1 MYGKKLVR
9 KIGSL
14 VVIAT
19 LIASAF
25 AVLQIGEAV
34 NGNSIHDVGID
45 TSYYPEGNGIKIFYN
60 GNVVNTTESLFIGNE
75 YTIRTRIANF
85 GDFNE
90 SVGICMKVVDSN
102 GSVVFGP
109 ETRNTTVN
117 DTTDFWRTWDTT
129 GLMPGEYTIIVNASI
144 ANDSNMSNNI
154 AQRTVMLEEYVP
166 PVSVELLYPVGG
178 EIIGGIIPIKWNAS
192 SSTGSELTIKLEY
205 KNESGE
211 WHTIASELG
220 NTGIYYWNSTGLE
233 KGKNYTIRIT
243 ATDEEENNATDESA
257 FFTISQMDVTPYMAY
272 YNETKTIDITGC
284 TGIVKLWYPTAT
296 NPTWPGDYELKDQR
310 DGSVGNA
317 RFSNVLLSTTGPWII
332 QDEGCNALYYI
343 LVKPIKLNVTV
354 SPSSFD
360 FTRTSEGWVQL
371 SGNVK
376 YNENPMKDVIIEVWA
391 PGQKAG
397 EGTPFAQGKT
407 DANGSY
413 TLTDVGILTKGAG
426 KYNITARIG
435 DFANPNAFG
444 YTIFT
449 VNNVEANITLKNN
462 TAKGGFNIGEI
473 IFEITDSN
481 GNAILTNDYNIS
493 VLKDGKPYAWLN
505 TSGGDNTEKM
515 NFEVNGKILKITSNM
530 WEADDYTLSVK
541 ADIVGSPDWEYIG
554 SIEFTVQAA
563 PNVNMNLLSPA
574 TINVSHKDT
583 NVQMIQVQIFGE
595 NMTTFADEEHGFT
608 IDNLTK
614 RIKVEGDVL
623 YSPPKDAYHYWKD
636 GIWNITVFPAYGNGK
651 IYVNVTWPDKGS
663 DSVVVNVKNGGKAT
677 AEPTEIIVDTPTDIT
692 VTITKDGQA
701 VPYVDELWLYY
712 EMPSY
717 WQGTNWVLIKNVS
730 GVYTNN
736 GAYTFTNIS
745 SEYAGVNIIAMA
757 KFYGSQYAYAL
768 IKSKAA
774 HDLSVEIAPDKAL
787 AGEKTTFKVNITKD
801 GKPYDDES
809 GYYFYVLN
817 ESQLTKLHNG
827 EIEINDLT
835 PIAHEKVSQGNYTF
849 EYITKTAGTYYLY
862 VTSQNKKHD
871 IPADS
876 EPSFEVTKA
885 NVAVSPTMLVKR
897 VDKNM
902 TITFTV
908 TWNGKTL
915 NGTLRIYNI
924 TALTN
929 YAGDTELEVENG
941 EVNITGVDAIATGN
955 ITFEFKPKGTGN
967 DFAPAGG
974 MLKVTSPEIS
984 IIEPANEIAYIGV
997 ENLIIIEVTHP
1008 LKHEGCGGLNVTV
1021 EMPDGS
1027 EIDVGKTGNDGK
1039 LSFGVIPLETGKI
1052 YLKVEGER
1060 VPGVEIDVGIGLRIN
1075 APEKI
1080 EKGKEMT
1087 IVVTTLGGNPVKDA
1101 IVKVDGSQIGT
1112 TDANGIVK
1120 YKPENSGTITITA
1133 EKEGYYKAS
1142 VSVEVTKPPKEQPGF
1157 ELLGFAIALLAAIL
1171 IARRK
1176 RK

>member
-1 MYGKKLVR
+1 MYGKKLIR

-34 NGNSIHDVGID
+34 NGSSIHDVGID

-90 SVGICMKVVDSN
+90 SVSICMKVVDSN

-109 ETRNTTVN
+109 ETRLWNATVN

-129 GLMPGEYTIIVNASI
+129 GLTPGNYTIVVNASI
-144 ANDSNMSNNI
+144 GNDSDASNNI
-154 AQRTVMLEEYVP
+154 AQRTVTLEEYIP
-166 PVSVELLYPVGG
+166 PVSIELLYPVGG

-192 SSTGSELTIKLEY
+192 SSTGSKLKIKLEY

-211 WHTIASELG
+211 WHTIASELE
-220 NTGIYYWNSTGLE
+220 NTGIYYWDSTGLE
-233 KGKNYTIRIT
+233 KEKDYTIKIT

-257 FFTISQMDVTPYMAY
+257 AFTITQLDVSIKTVY
-272 YNETKTIDITGC
+272 YND
-284 TGIVKLWYPTAT
+284 VKNIHVNNTEGTVTLY
-296 NPTWPGDYELKDQR
+296 R
-310 DGSVGNA
+310 SDGSVYKTEDGSLGDVL
-317 RFSNVLLSTTGPWII
+317 FFNVKFDKVGLWRVDDTVKGTF
-332 QDEGCNALYYI
+332 YI
-343 LVKPIKLNVTV
+343 RVLPIKLNVSV
-354 SPSSFD
+354 SPESVDYAKSGAASYV
-360 FTRTSEGWVQL
+360 TIEGYVNDKD
-371 SGNVK
+371 G
-376 YNENPMKDVIIEVWA
+376 NPMKNITVEIWA
-391 PGQKAG
+391 PGATAG
-397 EGTPFAQGKT
+397 VDAFIAQVKT

-413 TLTDVGILTKGAG
+413 KLENIRMGYYGAG
-426 KYNITARIG
+426 KYNITARDG
-435 DFANPNAFG
+435 NFSNPNAFG

-449 VNNVEANITLKNN
+449 VNSIEANITLKNN

-473 IFEITDSN
+473 IFEVTDSS
-481 GNAILTNDYNIS
+481 GNMILTNDYNIS
-493 VLKDGKPYAWLN
+493 VLKDGKPYAWIN
-505 TSGGDNTEKM
+505 TSGDENTEKM
-515 NFEVNGKILKITSNM
+515 NFDVDGKILKITSGM
-530 WEADDYTLSVK
+530 WEAGDYTLSVK
-541 ADIVGSPDWEYIG
+541 ADIVGSSDWEYIG
-554 SIEFTVQAA
+554 SIEFTVQPA
-563 PNVNMNLLSPA
+563 PNVNMNLLSSA
-574 TINVSHKDT
+574 TINVTDKDT

-623 YSPPKDAYHYWKD
+623 YSPPKEAYHYWKD

-663 DSVVVNVKNGGKAT
+663 DSVVVNVKNGGKVT
-677 AEPTEIIVDTPTDIT
+677 AEPTEVIVDTPTDIT

-730 GVYTNN
+730 GVYTSD

-757 KFYGSQYAYAL
+757 KFYGSQYAYAI

-787 AGEKTTFKVNITKD
+787 VGEKTTFKVNITKD

-827 EIEINDLT
+827 EIEIGDLT

-849 EYITKTAGTYYLY
+849 EYIQTEAGTYYLY

-871 IPADS
+871 VPSGS

-885 NVAVSPTMLVKR
+885 SVSVNPTMLVKS

-908 TWNGKTL
+908 TWNGKAL
-915 NGTLRIYNI
+915 NGTLRIHNI
-924 TALTN
+924 TDLTN
-929 YAGDTELEVENG
+929 YGGDTELEVVNG
-941 EVNITGVDAIATGN
+941 EANITGIDAIATGN
-955 ITFEFKPKGTGN
+955 ITFEFKPKGVGN
-967 DFAPAGG
+967 EFASAAG
-974 MLKVTSPEIS
+974 MLKVVSPEIS
-984 IIEPANEIAYIGV
+984 VIEPANGIAYIGV
-997 ENLIIIEVTHP
+997 ENLIIIKVTHP
-1008 LKHEGCGGLNVTV
+1008 LKHEGCGGLNVVV
-1021 EMPDGS
+1021 EMPDGND
-1027 EIDVGKTGNDGK
+1027 IDVGTTGNDGK

-1052 YLKVEGER
+1052 HLKVEGER

-1075 APEKI
+1075 APAKI

-1101 IVKVDGSQIGT
+1101 TVKVDGSQIGT

-1157 ELLGFAIALLAAIL
+1157 ELLGFAVALLAAIL